1 MSTNLTRDQS
11 DAQRTYE
18 EFLGRANDARNSLN
32 DAQWAQVAAAQTAF
46 KQVWAAG
53 PDDARLDAADVF
65 KKTIRAVLKGVTA
78 PAGDQSVPPV
88 PAPSAPAPNNSTPPQ
103 PPAPAPS
110 PASAGNDA
118 KPAWLDDVFKA
129 FDDAKVEPI
138 RKDVASLS
146 KASDNHEERLNGQDK
161 RLVVLEKD
169 TETLKRNQS
178 SNSPEWSKGALIG
191 IVVGVIVGLLAYNV
205 PDFHQTLPRAFM
217 WGGVFAVITALL
229 AAFALAKPVKTSST
243 DDDKSA

>member
-65 KKTIRAVLKGVTA
+65 KKTIRAVLKGETA

-88 PAPSAPAPNNSTPPQ
+88 PAPIAPAPSNSTPQQ

-110 PASAGNDA
+110 PAPASND
-118 KPAWLDDVFKA
+118 KEPAWLNAFVDKLDETQFK
-129 FDDAKVEPI
+129 PI
-138 RKDVASLS
+138 HSTLKEHRGKL
-146 KASDNHEERLNGQDK
+146 DNHEERIIALETDNKGFKKMIDHLTGLN
-161 RLVVLEKD
+161 
-169 TETLKRNQS
+169 
-178 SNSPEWSKGALIG
+178 KGAAIG
-191 IVVGVIVGLLAYNV
+191 LGLL
-205 PDFHQTLPRAFM
+205 L
-217 WGGVFAVITALL
+217 GVITAVLVYVFWVQVPQQVL
-229 AAFALAKPVKTSST
+229 GFSLVGFFVGVTLGALTPKKTPAANTTTVT
-243 DDDKSA
+243 DDRR

>member
-88 PAPSAPAPNNSTPPQ
+88 PAPSAPAPSNSTPPQ

-138 RKDVASLS
+138 RS
-146 KASDNHEERLNGQDK
+146 KLEEHRGKIDNHEKRITDLETDNKAFKTMVDRLTGLNK
-161 RLVVLEKD
+161 E
-169 TETLKRNQS
+169 
-178 SNSPEWSKGALIG
+178 AAIG
-191 IVVGVIVGLLAYNV
+191 LGLL
-205 PDFHQTLPRAFM
+205 L
-217 WGGVFAVITALL
+217 GVITAVLVYVFWVQVPQQVL
-229 AAFALAKPVKTSST
+229 GFGLVGFFVGVTLGALTPKKTPAANTTTVT
-243 DDDKSA
+243 DDRR

>member
-88 PAPSAPAPNNSTPPQ
+88 PVTDAPAPSNSTPPQ

-110 PASAGNDA
+110 PAPASND
-118 KPAWLDDVFKA
+118 KEPAWLGAFVDKLDETQFKPIRSTLKEHRGKIDNQEERITALETDNKA
-129 FDDAKVEPI
+129 FKTMVD
-138 RKDVASLS
+138 
-146 KASDNHEERLNGQDK
+146 RLTGLNKEAAIGLG
-161 RLVVLEKD
+161 LVL
-169 TETLKRNQS
+169 
-178 SNSPEWSKGALIG
+178 G
-191 IVVGVIVGLLAYNV
+191 
-205 PDFHQTLPRAFM
+205 
-217 WGGVFAVITALL
+217 VITAVIAYIFWVQVPQWVLVFGVAGL
-229 AAFALAKPVKTSST
+229 FVGVTFGALTPKKTPAANTTTVT
-243 DDDKSA
+243 DDRR